1 MPLKFL
7 KQACVNEKEKE
18 KKSSTISLIFFLE
31 VWAVLVGQSDESKL
45 KYFDGWPNPHQRRQR
60 KQIIVERLVRLV
72 W

>member
-1 MPLKFL
+1 MKNRKKKNPLQFHK
-7 KQACVNEKEKE
+7 
-18 KKSSTISLIFFLE
+18 IFFFE